1 MAERNKIK
9 LKKTR
14 GGAHQ
19 YGSGDDFQKHY
30 DRLFDKFM
38 NDGSISDP
46 DLLEKKNRLKAG
58 KYATTSYDDDGSFEK
73 QQMEFAEE
81 KAKQRRKRPVN
92 KMYGGKVT
100 KMEGG
105 GEVCRGMGRA
115 YQGSPKKVQVR

>member
-1 MAERNKIK
+1 MAKRNKIK

-58 KYATTSYDDDGSFEK
+58 KYATTSYDDDGSFER
-73 QQMEFAEE
+73 QQMEFADE
-81 KAKQRRKRPVN
+81 KAKKRKKKPVN
-92 KMYGGKVT
+92 KAKGGAV
-100 KMEGG
+100 
-105 GEVCRGMGRA
+105 RA
-115 YQGSPKKVQVR
+115 YANGGAVMSGRGPKFKGSS